1 MASLGELP
9 PWISVRP
16 QDFVQAG
23 NEGANAGLAAAHL
36 RQSADQHAAQLAA
49 EHAKMQQQAAM
60 ESAHLSQQQ
69 HIAEMEMQARKEIAN
84 QNHLR
89 EQQQNLQLN
98 AFRQSEI
105 GLRQAQLERMQALN
119 DAAAR
124 EKAMMYA
131 QEAGLANHIS
141 QGGDMATGLMKF
153 PMARGIA
160 GALKADKPKDYGE
173 LKITPLP
180 NGGYAVTRPGSA
192 AVHLQNPLPDG
203 AKIVTNSKDG
213 SIKIVKKDGSFQV
226 VQPPQY
232 GTGKIME
239 RLGLNGTNAPA
250 INIPQ
255 QGTNKPQ
262 ASVESPYQEGDKVT
276 HKDGSVHVIQ
286 NGIPVPID
294 VAENT
299 TEDAGDETVPTPE
312 ELASENA

>member
-1 MASLGELP
+1 MALASLP
-9 PWISVRP
+9 PWLDVTP
-16 QDFVQAG
+16 AQFVQAG

-49 EHAKMQQQAAM
+49 EHARIQQQAAA
-60 ESAHLSQQQ
+60 ESAKLSQQQ

-98 AFRQSEI
+98 AYRQSEI

-160 GALKADKPKDYGE
+160 GALKAGEPKDFGPLE
-173 LKITPLP
+173 QTPIP
-180 NGGYAVTRPGSA
+180 GGVALTRKGSP
-192 AVHLQNPLPDG
+192 AVHIVKQEKDGTKIIHDARDGSTIKVKPDG
-203 AKIVTNSKDG
+203 SVETIVPATR
-213 SIKIVKKDGSFQV
+213 
-226 VQPPQY
+226 

-239 RLGLNGTNAPA
+239 RLGLQGTNA
-250 INIPQ
+250 
-255 QGTNKPQ
+255 PQ
-262 ASVESPYQEGDKVT
+262 ASVESPFPEGTRIKHNDT
-276 HKDGSVHVIQ
+276 NQHFVIQ
-286 NGIPVPID
+286 GGVPVP
-294 VAENT
+294 VADNT
-299 TEDAGDETVPTPE
+299 TEDTGDETVPTPE
-312 ELASENA
+312 ELASENV